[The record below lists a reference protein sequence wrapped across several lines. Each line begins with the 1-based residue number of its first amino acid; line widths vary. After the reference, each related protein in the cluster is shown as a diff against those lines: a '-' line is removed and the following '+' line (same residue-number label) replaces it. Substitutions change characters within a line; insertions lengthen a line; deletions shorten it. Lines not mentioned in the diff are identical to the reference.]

1 MTPEEARKIVVDA
14 GKRLLKEGLVART
27 WGNISQR
34 IDGKHIAITPSGRPY
49 ETLKPEDIP
58 ILNIEDMTWEGPY
71 KPSGEKKLHAAVYAG
86 DENIRAVIH
95 THQMNASTCAAARK
109 AVPVA
114 EEFRPILGD
123 EILCAPYGL
132 PGSKKLT
139 KGTAAAVLG
148 RPAAFMANHGAVCA
162 AADMECAFGIA
173 AALEKACGKYIRD
186 SFSRVSGGEE
196 WSSDAVRSHY
206 VKDQSV

>member
-14 GKRLLKEGLVART
+14 GKRLLREGLVART

-34 IDGKHIAITPSGRPY
+34 IDEKHIAITPSGRPY
-49 ETLKPEDIP
+49 ESLKPEDIP
-58 ILNIEDMTWEGPY
+58 ILNIEDLTWEGTY
-71 KPSGEKKLHAAVYAG
+71 KPSGEKKLHAAIYAG
-86 DENIRAVIH
+86 DVNVRAVIH

-109 AVPVA
+109 PVPVA
-114 EEFRPILGD
+114 KEFQAILGD

-139 KGTAAAVLG
+139 KGTAAAVYG

-162 AADMECAFGIA
+162 ASDMDRAFDIA

-186 SFSRVSGGEE
+186 SFCRTSGAEE
-196 WSSDAVRSHY
+196 WSPEAVRSHY